1 MKRNMQ
7 DKVYCPYCKE
17 DRRYTIWSGYVHA
30 VIEGK
35 HIGYFERT
43 ALCETCGREVPVN
56 WIADE
61 NIKSREEAYAG
72 AKV

>member
-1 MKRNMQ
+1 MQ
-7 DKVYCPYCKE
+7 DKVFCETCRE
-17 DRRYTIWSGYVHA
+17 DVGYRIWSGYVHA
-30 VIEGK
+30 VIGDK

-43 ALCETCGREVPVN
+43 ALCEKCGREVYVP
-56 WIADE
+56 WINDE

>member
-1 MKRNMQ
+1 MN
-7 DKVYCPYCKE
+7 DKAYCPHCKDE
-17 DRRYTIWSGYVHA
+17 VEYRIWTGYVHA
-30 VIEGK
+30 VIGGR

-43 ALCETCGREVPVN
+43 ALCEKCGREVPVN
-56 WIADE
+56 WIEDE